1 MLALIFLAL
10 VIYMV
15 SSLIKEI
22 PDTEQ
27 IHSLIKKS
35 IKYSGL
41 NKTVYREFI
50 ANIHMALEHSN
61 EHIELSRKFM
71 KLALV
76 NLDEIALST
85 VSGDT
90 NVIEELGVISEQLK
104 IHFEELYV
112 RNEIKRKRRTL
123 TE

>member
-27 IHSLIKKS
+27 IHSLIKQT

-41 NKTVYREFI
+41 NNSIYKEFI
-50 ANIHMALEHSN
+50 ANIHLALEHSN
-61 EHIELSRKFM
+61 KHIELSRKFM
-71 KLALV
+71 KLALI

-90 NVIEELGVISEQLK
+90 NVIQELGTISDKLK
-104 IHFEELYV
+104 IRFEELYV
-112 RNEIKRKRRTL
+112 RNEIKIKRRTL

>member
-90 NVIEELGVISEQLK
+90 NVIEELGVISDQLK

-112 RNEIKRKRRTL
+112 RNKIKRKRRTL

>member
-90 NVIEELGVISEQLK
+90 NVIEELGVISGQLK

>member
-90 NVIEELGVISEQLK
+90 NVIEDLGVISDQLK
-104 IHFEELYV
+104 IHFEEFFA
-112 RNEIKRKRRTL
+112 RI
-123 TE
+123 

>member
-10 VIYMV
+10 LIYMV

-90 NVIEELGVISEQLK
+90 NVIEELGVISDQLK

>member
-90 NVIEELGVISEQLK
+90 NVIEELGVISDQLK

>member
-90 NVIEELGVISEQLK
+90 NVIEELGVISDQLK
-104 IHFEELYV
+104 IRFEELYV